1 MAPMSMIWGVVSGS
15 WVVTGL
21 GGEVS
26 AHGDGARARGVR
38 ERARGVRELARGVR
52 ELADV
57 CAACAGRRERARAER
72 QWVRAERQWVRAER
86 QWVRADTSECG
97 AGGFS
102 QCRRDFLARAG
113 IFLDSAKLSLYDS
126 SHLTAAAPA
135 GKLEPELLNFI
146 HTQLHTHKD
155 CSWHVR

>member
-72 QWVRAERQWVRAER
+72 QWVRAERQWVRA
-86 QWVRADTSECG
+86 DTSECG

-102 QCRRDFLARAG
+102 QCRRDFLAQAG

-126 SHLTAAAPA
+126 SHLTAAASA